1 MATKKVTKPKAPKAP
16 EAPEQEAMTKAQAQQ
31 IAGKVAEMFAKFD
44 DNADQQKAIMKEM
57 RNVSIHM
64 LSQVK

>member
-1 MATKKVTKPKAPKAP
+1 MAKA
-16 EAPEQEAMTKAQAQQ
+16 KAQAQEAPEEITKEQAVQ
-31 IAGKVAEMFAKFD
+31 IAGKVTEMFARFD

-57 RNVSIHM
+57 RNVSLHM